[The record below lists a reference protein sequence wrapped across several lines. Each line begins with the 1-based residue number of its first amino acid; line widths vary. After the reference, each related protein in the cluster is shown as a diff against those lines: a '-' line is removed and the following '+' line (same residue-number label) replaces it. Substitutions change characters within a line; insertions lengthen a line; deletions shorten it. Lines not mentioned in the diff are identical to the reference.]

1 MTKNEKTDPNY
12 IWTYLIDLGKLDL
25 IELMAKSDRKEM
37 KTIKI
42 KRLLVPDLI
51 IHNTIIKYLENNGI
65 KVIREDIKK

>member
-1 MTKNEKTDPNY
+1 VTKNEKTDPNY